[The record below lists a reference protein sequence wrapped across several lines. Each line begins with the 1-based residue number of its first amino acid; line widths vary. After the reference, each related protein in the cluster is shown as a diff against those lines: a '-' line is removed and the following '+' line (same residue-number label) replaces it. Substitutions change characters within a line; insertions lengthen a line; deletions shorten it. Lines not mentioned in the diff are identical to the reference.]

1 MDMEKINYQ
10 KMLEKTL
17 AQLAGTRPRLLLHAC
32 CAPCSSAVLELLCAH
47 FDLTLYYYNPNIA
60 PVSEYDARARELER
74 LAAVLPQA
82 AGRVPVW
89 IGPYDNQQF
98 EALARGLDEEPE
110 GGARCLACYRIRLM
124 ETARLAGEK
133 GFDYYTTTLSISPH
147 KNAAA
152 LCRIGLETQC
162 AAGGAQ
168 FLCADFKKGGGFT
181 RSCAL
186 SAQYGLYRQDY
197 CGCRFSRRARAA
209 QSEPPQAAKPESGQE
224 PALPQRR

>member
-1 MDMEKINYQ
+1 
-10 KMLEKTL
+10 
-17 AQLAGTRPRLLLHAC
+17 
-32 CAPCSSAVLELLCAH
+32 
-47 FDLTLYYYNPNIA
+47 
-60 PVSEYDARARELER
+60 
-74 LAAVLPQA
+74 
-82 AGRVPVW
+82 
-89 IGPYDNQQF
+89 
-98 EALARGLDEEPE
+98 
-110 GGARCLACYRIRLM
+110 M

-209 QSEPPQAAKPESGQE
+209 QAEPPQAAKPESGQE
-224 PALPQRR
+224 PALR